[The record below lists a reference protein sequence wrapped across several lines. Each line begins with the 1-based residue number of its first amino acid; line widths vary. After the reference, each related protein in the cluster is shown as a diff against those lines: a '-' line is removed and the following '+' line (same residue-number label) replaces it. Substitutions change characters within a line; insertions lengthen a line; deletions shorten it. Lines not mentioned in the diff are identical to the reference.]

1 MAARPSRLRLLAVI
15 LVGPLALALL
25 FLAFVLYYRW
35 AQSGITGWLADAMS
49 IAPIRLFGRNYV
61 LRILLPLYTLAGIA
75 LWLLTLAPLWLLDRP
90 WARAWRARECLAL
103 GLAAFLWAHVCLW
116 WQVPTALWTL
126 PGLGRLPF
134 VVLFPLLGAMPV
146 AIALYALRRR
156 GWRWPKAIL
165 GLALWLLLWAVPGW
179 LPQVLPAPG
188 VTPRGG
194 SAPCRV
200 LLVGLDGLRSDV
212 FLAKAGDLKGL
223 RYENA
228 YTPIPATRLLWHIL
242 WGGDPLFYTVGHVGP
257 SIEEY
262 QHPESLALLKEAKEQ
277 DWKPRFYIDDGGTV
291 GLAERQTDLDD
302 ALSPAEG
309 WENFVNSNL
318 ASSFPLYAVW
328 ENWFK
333 PFPTTNPWAPLDA
346 GLKEALRLGRGSK
359 WVMFHSCLAHQPIFL
374 TRDELAQT
382 GRWWTLSPSDYK
394 PVADKRLVLKSQAE
408 HPDPRT
414 NTFLAYRIRMDAIL
428 RAWQPI
434 WNRLDQDPAYRGA
447 VRVLFSDHGE
457 RFHNIG
463 PNGFQLQ
470 GIHGF
475 NLDAWE
481 CRTAM
486 LVAGP
491 GFSEQVETKP
501 RATSVSLLGLRDGTR
516 RLIQGKGPFDAG
528 FFESAYPTAPIRYHT
543 LDDSAF
549 GTPEGNYR
557 QMTDK
562 EIASHSFIGPHGL
575 WYTQYEKPA
584 SERAKDV
591 SLGLARGADLWIYKP
606 LVDGG
611 AHEIHYRG
619 YQLESLK
626 KVEESVYQAKKAQ
639 VEALMPPLVRMVENA
654 KATPA
659 DKGKAVKAP

>member
-1 MAARPSRLRLLAVI
+1 
-15 LVGPLALALL
+15 LALL
-25 FLAFVLYYRW
+25 FLAFVLYYKW
-35 AQSGITGWLADAMS
+35 AQAGITGWLADAMHM
-49 IAPIRLFGRNYV
+49 PVIRAFGRMYL
-61 LRILLPLYTLAGIA
+61 LRILLPLYTAAGVF
-75 LWLLTLAPLWLLDRP
+75 LWLLTLLPLILMDRS
-90 WARAWRARECLAL
+90 WAKSWRAMECLSL

-134 VVLFPLLGAMPV
+134 VLLFPLLGAMPV

-194 SAPCRV
+194 TAPCRV

-212 FLAKAGDLKGL
+212 FLEKAGTLKGL
-223 RYENA
+223 RYENS

-262 QHPESLALLKEAKEQ
+262 QHPESLALLKEAKDQ

-291 GLAERQTDLDD
+291 GLAERQMDLDD

-309 WENFVNSNL
+309 WENYVNSNL

-394 PVADKRLVLKSQAE
+394 PVADKQLVTQAQAE

-414 NTFLAYRIRMDAIL
+414 NTLLAYQIRMDAIL

-434 WNRLDQDPAYRGA
+434 WNRLDQDPSYRGA

-457 RFHNIG
+457 RFHNVG
-463 PNGFQLQ
+463 PKGFQLQ
-470 GIHGF
+470 GVHGF

-491 GFSEQVETKP
+491 GFSDAVVPTP
-501 RATSVSLLGLRDGTR
+501 RTASVSLLGLRDGTR
-516 RLIQGKGPFDAG
+516 RLIQGKGPFDAT

-549 GTPEGNYR
+549 GDSTGNYR
-557 QMTDK
+557 QMSDK
-562 EIASHSFIGPHGL
+562 EIAVNSYVAPHGV
-575 WYTQYEKPA
+575 WFTVYQHPA

-591 SLGLARGADLWIYKP
+591 SVGLAQGPDLWIYKP
-606 LVDGG
+606 LVGGG
-611 AHEIHYRG
+611 AFEFHYRG
-619 YQLESLK
+619 YALESLD

-659 DKGKAVKAP
+659 DKEKAVKAP

>member
-1 MAARPSRLRLLAVI
+1 MMDHRPSRLRLLAVV

-35 AQSGITGWLADAMS
+35 AQAGITGWLADAMHM
-49 IAPIRLFGRNYV
+49 APIRTFGRSYV

-75 LWLLTLAPLWLLDRP
+75 LWLLTLAPLWILDRP
-90 WARAWRARECLAL
+90 WARAWRARECLTL
-103 GLAAFLWAHVCLW
+103 GLAAFLWVHVCLW

-126 PGLGRLPF
+126 PVLSRVPF
-134 VVLFPLLGAMPV
+134 MLLFPLMAALPV
-146 AIALYALRRR
+146 AIALHSMRRR
-156 GWRWPKAIL
+156 GWRWPRAL
-165 GLALWLLLWAVPGW
+165 GGLAVWLLLWAVPGW

-188 VTPRGG
+188 VAPRGG
-194 SAPCRV
+194 TASCKV
-200 LLVGLDGLRSDV
+200 LMVGLDGLRSDV
-212 FLAKAGDLKGL
+212 FLEKSTELKGL
-223 RYENA
+223 RYENS

-257 SIEEY
+257 SVEEF
-262 QHPESLALLKEAKEQ
+262 QHPESLALLKEAKDH
-277 DWKPRFYIDDGGTV
+277 DWRPRFYIDDGGTV

-309 WENFVNSNL
+309 WENYVNSNL

-382 GRWWTLSPSDYK
+382 GRWWTLSPNDYK
-394 PVADKRLVLKSQAE
+394 PVSEKNLVLKTQAE
-408 HPDPRT
+408 HPDPRA
-414 NTFLAYRIRMDAIL
+414 NAFLAYQIRMDAIL
-428 RAWQPI
+428 KAWKPL
-434 WNRLDQDPAYRGA
+434 WNQLDQDPSYRGA

-470 GIHGF
+470 GVHGF
-475 NLDAWE
+475 NLDPWE

-491 GFSEQVETKP
+491 GFADAVVPKP
-501 RATSVSLLGLRDGTR
+501 RANSVSLLGLRDGTR

-528 FFESAYPTAPIRYHT
+528 FFEAAYPTAPIRYHT

-549 GTPEGNYR
+549 GDPTGNYR
-557 QMTDK
+557 QMSDK
-562 EIASHSFIGPHGL
+562 EIAAHSYVGLHGL
-575 WYTQYEKPA
+575 WYTEYEKPA

-591 SLGLARGADLWIYKP
+591 SVGLAQGPDLWIYKP
-606 LVDGG
+606 LVGGG
-611 AHEIHYRG
+611 AHQFYYQG
-619 YQLESLK
+619 YQLKSLE
-626 KVEESVYQAKKAQ
+626 KVEESVYQAKKAE
-639 VEALMPPLVRMVENA
+639 VEKLMPPLVPMIENA
-654 KATPA
+654 KASETKTP
-659 DKGKAVKAP
+659 